1 MTESC
6 RQCGTILAGA
16 HCHAC
21 GQKRFVDA
29 DRRLG
34 HLLGQFLE
42 AFTSLDSRFWRS
54 MRALVLQPG
63 RLSAEYL
70 AGRRQ
75 TYMPPITVFLLV
87 NLLFFLA
94 PPMTDFDL
102 PFIDQVSGE
111 LALRAHPQLDELSD
125 EARARIRQLGGQAHS
140 PWTTPWVERRIAEK
154 QGESPELTVRDYAER
169 YQASSSN
176 ISKLLIILHV
186 PLLAAA
192 LALILFRQRRY
203 YAEHF
208 VVSLHLMA
216 FAMLLMIAMGLILNI
231 EVFAAR
237 AQLAI
242 ALGLP
247 LLACTY
253 LALAFRRV
261 FELRW
266 WQAAVVALVWMVAL
280 LLINVFPYRAVQFV
294 LANLLM

>member
-1 MTESC
+1 MIDLC
-6 RQCGTILAGA
+6 RQCGTELAGA
-16 HCHAC
+16 YCHAC

-29 DRRLG
+29 DRRFG
-34 HLLGQFLE
+34 HLLGQFFE
-42 AFTSLDSRFWRS
+42 AVTSLDSRFWRS
-54 MRALVLQPG
+54 LRALVLQPG

-75 TYMPPITVFLLV
+75 TFMPPITVFLLV

-94 PPMTDFDL
+94 PPLTDFDL
-102 PFIDQVSGE
+102 PFVDQVRGE
-111 LALRAHPQLDELSD
+111 LALRAIPHAEGLSD
-125 EARARIRQLGGQAHS
+125 AARERILQLRGQSHS
-140 PWTTPWVERRIAEK
+140 AWTTPWVEGRIAAM
-154 QGESPELTVRDYAER
+154 QAGNPEFGVRDYTER

-192 LALILFRQRRY
+192 MALILFRQRRY

-216 FAMLLMIAMGLILNI
+216 FVMLLMLALGLLLQVDVIASRAESAMGL
-231 EVFAAR
+231 
-237 AQLAI
+237 
-242 ALGLP
+242 GMP
-247 LLACTY
+247 LLACAY

-261 FELRW
+261 FMLRW
-266 WQAAVVALVWMVAL
+266 WQAPIVVLAWFAVL
-280 LLINVFPYRAVQFV
+280 LLINVYPYRAIQFV